1 MRIIR
6 PRQAAEK
13 CGIALPTLWAW
24 AKSKPD
30 FPQPIRLSGNATGF
44 VEHEL
49 DTYLEKLVQE
59 SREQPEKRATA
70 VRAATVSAASRRARR
85 KAEAGHASA

>member
-30 FPQPIRLSGNATGF
+30 FPQPIRLSGNASGF
-44 VEHEL
+44 VESEL
-49 DTYLEKLVQE
+49 DAYLEKLVQE
-59 SREQPEKRATA
+59 SREQPAKRETAT
-70 VRAATVSAASRRARR
+70 RASAASAASRAAKRTAMFARG
-85 KAEAGHASA
+85 AQ